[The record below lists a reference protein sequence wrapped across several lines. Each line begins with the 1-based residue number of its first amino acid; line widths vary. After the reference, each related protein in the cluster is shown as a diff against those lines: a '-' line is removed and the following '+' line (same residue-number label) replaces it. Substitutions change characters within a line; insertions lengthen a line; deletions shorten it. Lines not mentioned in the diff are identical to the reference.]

1 MGRGNY
7 SNGEQLMNDRIPP
20 IENEVVVQVVDL
32 HKYFGKLEVLKGI
45 SFEVRERDVFSII
58 GASGSGKSTLLRC
71 INNLEQPTSGEVY
84 ITGQPMAFRIDE
96 NGVRRPA
103 SQRTINK
110 LRMEIGM
117 VFQLF
122 NLWPHLNVLENIMEA
137 PVQVRK
143 QPVSEAQDIA
153 MYFLEKVNLLDK
165 RDEYPARLSGGQ
177 QQRVAIARAL
187 AMQPKVMLFDEPTSS
202 LDPELMGEVL
212 EVMRNLAKDGMTM
225 IVVTHEIGFA
235 KEASNRIL
243 FLHNGIIEEEGTP
256 EEILKNPKSERCR
269 QFLSK
274 ILH

>member
-1 MGRGNY
+1 MQSGVP
-7 SNGEQLMNDRIPP
+7 S
-20 IENEVVVQVVDL
+20 IESAVVVKVVDL

-45 SFEVRERDVFSII
+45 SFEVREKDVWSII

-71 INNLEQPTSGEVY
+71 INNLEKPTSGEVY

-96 NGVRRPA
+96 KGIRHPA
-103 SQRTINK
+103 SPKSINK

-117 VFQLF
+117 VFQQF
-122 NLWPHLNVLENIMEA
+122 NLWPHLTVLENIVEA
-137 PVQVRK
+137 PVRVRRL
-143 QPVSEAQDIA
+143 PVAEARDIA
-153 MYFLEKVNLLDK
+153 TYFLGKVNLLDK

-187 AMQPKVMLFDEPTSS
+187 AMRPKVMLFDEPTSS

-212 EVMRNLAKDGMTM
+212 EVMRNLARDGMTM

-235 KEASNRIL
+235 KEASNRIM
-243 FLHNGIIEEEGTP
+243 FLHNGIIEEEGSP
-256 EEILKNPKSERCR
+256 EEILRNPKSERCR

-274 ILH
+274 IFQ

>member
-1 MGRGNY
+1 
-7 SNGEQLMNDRIPP
+7 MNDRILP

-45 SFEVRERDVFSII
+45 SFEVRESDVLSII

-96 NGVRRPA
+96 KGVRRPA

-122 NLWPHLNVLENIMEA
+122 NLWPHLTVLENIMEA

-143 QPVSEAQDIA
+143 LAVPEARDIA
-153 MYFLEKVNLLDK
+153 MYFLEKVDLLDK

-187 AMQPKVMLFDEPTSS
+187 AMKPKVMLFDEPTSS

-212 EVMRNLAKDGMTM
+212 EVMGNLAKDGMTM